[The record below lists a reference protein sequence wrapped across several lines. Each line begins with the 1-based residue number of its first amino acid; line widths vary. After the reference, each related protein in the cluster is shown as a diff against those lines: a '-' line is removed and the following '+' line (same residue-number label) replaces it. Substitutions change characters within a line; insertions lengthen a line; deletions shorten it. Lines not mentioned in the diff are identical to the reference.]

1 MSARGEERS
10 VTCVGCGC
18 EIPAA
23 RLRAMPL
30 AEFCV
35 DCQAERDV
43 PIRPEQVADAMAE
56 AEIEAGQLWPRK
68 HD

>member
-1 MSARGEERS
+1 M
-10 VTCVGCGC
+10 TCIGCGI

-35 DCQAERDV
+35 ACQPEPK
-43 PIRPEQVADAMAE
+43 PIRPEQIPDAMAE